1 MTGDPR
7 IELLPVTDNVDQY
20 YEMADVLL
28 MTSINEVTPMV
39 ISEAMSWGIP
49 VLSTNIAGIPEM
61 FHDGVEGFFFS
72 PGDDQTA
79 IRVMNLL
86 YEDKNDL
93 RARMGKAGD
102 TP

>member
-1 MTGDPR
+1 
-7 IELLPVTDNVDQY
+7 
-20 YEMADVLL
+20 

-61 FHDGVEGFFFS
+61 FNDGVEGFLFA
-72 PGDDQTA
+72 PGDDQKA
-79 IRVMNLL
+79 VRVMNLL
-86 YEDKNDL
+86 YEDKDDL

-102 TP
+102 PPGLARNTLTLS